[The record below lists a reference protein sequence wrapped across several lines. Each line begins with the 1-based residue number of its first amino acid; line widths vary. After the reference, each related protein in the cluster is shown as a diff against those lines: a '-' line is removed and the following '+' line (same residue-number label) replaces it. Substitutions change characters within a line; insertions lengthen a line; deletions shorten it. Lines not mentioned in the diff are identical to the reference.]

1 MKTLIISIAILG
13 MISSGLIF
21 AEPPCKDDFPQ
32 GGPPEWVGNDQP
44 GPPPWTKDGQPGH
57 PPENMQ
63 PGKRG
68 GRPQHPSMM
77 GKKAHRG
84 MRKKMEAKFKK
95 MRENNPEE
103 YERLMKLRKDDPAA
117 FRKEIHK
124 RFEKQFKKENPEVFK
139 KMQEIKKIKKNVDA
153 LNKKYKKCEDADKK
167 KEIKQQ
173 MKELIGRAFDITQEF
188 REKKINDLEKKTKE
202 LRKKLRKRGEN
213 KKEMVNLRLNGVIDG
228 EETVKW

>member
-21 AEPPCKDDFPQ
+21 AEPPCKDDCPQ
-32 GGPPEWVGNDQP
+32 GGPPSWVKDGQP
-44 GPPPWTKDGQPGH
+44 GPPPWVKDGQPG
-57 PPENMQ
+57 PPKNMQ
-63 PGKRG
+63 SGRKG

-84 MRKKMEAKFKK
+84 MRKKMEGKFKK
-95 MRENNPEE
+95 MCEDNPKE

-124 RFEKQFKKENPEVFK
+124 RYEKQFKKENPEAFK
-139 KMQEIKKIKKNVDA
+139 RMQEMKKLKKNVGK
-153 LNKKYKKCEDADKK
+153 LNKEYKKCEDADKK
-167 KEIKQQ
+167 KEIKKQ
-173 MKELIGRAFDITQEF
+173 MKDLIGRAFDITQEF
-188 REKKINDLEKKTKE
+188 REGKINNLEKKTKE
-202 LRKKLRKRGEN
+202 LRKKVKQRGKN
-213 KKEMVNLRLNGVIDG
+213 KKEMVNLRLKGLIDG